1 MTVFSGWGYTE
12 LCTLLEWLRVGTLLE
27 WLLVGVIGSSV
38 CELSQV
44 MLSLLLE
51 TSKETQRGNARNDGS
66 ETVRGDCRTNTSL
79 SHLSKLT
86 FLRLL
91 CMHSQIPHHSS
102 HSLVPKKTSFQTC
115 IPSCH
120 DVWYPFCK
128 RFIHRRKSLLNCW
141 MSFIYFA
148 TNVE

>member
-66 ETVRGDCRTNTSL
+66 ETVRGGLSYKYLIESPLKANFSETTLHALTDSSPQLSL
-79 SHLSKLT
+79 
-86 FLRLL
+86 
-91 CMHSQIPHHSS
+91 
-102 HSLVPKKTSFQTC
+102 TC
-115 IPSCH
+115 SE
-120 DVWYPFCK
+120 K
-128 RFIHRRKSLLNCW
+128 N
-141 MSFIYFA
+141 
-148 TNVE
+148 